1 MQRMIRQ
8 FAAEYTSKNSSTQD
22 PSQPNSTKNQS
33 LPKASPVATSPT
45 AATAQ
50 NPVLS
55 KLLMADQDSPLD
67 LTVRKSQS
75 EASEQDGVLD
85 LSTKKSPCAGS
96 TSLSHSPG
104 CSSTQG
110 NGEDSAETLAIDSN
124 HQPKSPLEKFMV
136 RLCTHHQK
144 QFIRVL
150 NDLYTEAQPGTEGR
164 QLPGPET
171 MDVSTCSSGCS
182 QLRTENQDQG
192 TACFEEKPLA
202 STDSLL
208 DQSGPPGTPQS
219 TGPAQKEPTETK
231 PLERRENPGTVVKK
245 DSSELPTPKA
255 SSGSPKESS
264 TQGYLTASNS
274 SSFNFHHVA
283 KGPEGPASGHEQEA
297 NIKKCEDDKD
307 QLQSATV
314 VEGFV
319 AYVSNGEDGEGCLI
333 SPKNSFKALPEET
346 WGSGFLGNS
355 PRTADKEN
363 SLQCSSKAS
372 LHQDLETN
380 EQDAR
385 PKLEN
390 HLHTLGRNK
399 AGFHLHSGDRGQFD
413 HSKDGWLSPSPGM
426 GLHKASNGH
435 PRAKTTP
442 ASIKTAR
449 KSKRASGLRINDYDN
464 QCDVVYIS
472 QPITECHFENQ
483 RAILSSRKT
492 ARKSTRGYFFNGDCC
507 ELPTVRTLARSLRSE
522 DKGSCS
528 GPTLD
533 PSPAAP
539 GQALGVSDGGPAS
552 GAQAMEDA
560 PEGRGEGRVSQKE
573 VFQGSPPRREP
584 QEPETRATAS
594 PAGAQAE
601 LCRTSSQATRE
612 APASGP
618 LPALRSLVP
627 VEKAPKGSPGAS
639 KTPASRP
646 SSDAAGPRPLE
657 HPGATEAPAPP
668 RANGRREPSSE
679 NILDERPE
687 APNAR
692 PPSPAQPVVNGEGDG
707 CSESPLRQVRPGDPV
722 SSHPESPKREES
734 AGEGRSTATGTPVDL
749 VLEQETDRL
758 ERKKGTLPQK
768 GLREAG
774 GGKPAADLRKSE
786 AGGPGEDQ
794 RAPDLEGADQS
805 SASSEGNPD
814 KKKKKGRKV
823 LVASD
828 RRLRSQLSDSP
839 TALQLP
845 CLQIKLS
852 KSPGAKCPK
861 REVYLGS
868 AASVHFPTDCFHPSA
883 LKEAGSP
890 SPRDGHPEK
899 APKGKEGGEGGVTTR
914 QTSKNMLARENVEG
928 GDAAVAGSSPAVPV
942 GQSTPGERLEIC
954 VRAHADGRRVH
965 LPSESRPQR
974 EAIDQE
980 EEKPTDEAADAL
992 EDSGRKGDGENE
1004 VSNTLSSS
1012 DTFPGHPESPKSS
1025 AKPRRLISLT
1035 YNLRRTHPVD
1045 PWVDTRKK
1053 TSDKEAMQVNSA
1065 SKEERAPERE
1075 NPSGPKEGDPAVDD
1089 KPKFVE
1095 WCSEEENQ
1103 ELIADFN
1110 AQYMRVQKGWIQLEK
1125 EAQPTPKAKNKS
1137 DKLKEIWKS
1146 KKRSRK
1152 CRGLLEVQKL
1162 SPIQMLFMK
1171 AFKLSNICR
1180 WFLETTETRSLVIVK
1195 KLNTRLPGD
1204 VPPIKIPLQKYPPSG
1219 PYPSSLQAERLKKH
1233 LKKFPGTTPARN
1245 NWKNQKLWARL
1256 RENAEKGAPEEPP
1269 AGPPGSH
1276 PEASAEDGGEEPESS
1291 PSPPSLPSPASSR
1304 ILRKYSNLRGKL
1316 RAQQRLARAEKKA
1329 ESAPDPP
1336 PEQKQSRK
1344 SVCINPLMSPKL
1356 ALQVNVDVF
1365 PLKSG
1370 PADGGRGRKGKTQAE
1385 APPKAD
1391 LPPGKKKKSEENHPQ
1406 EKSGSSTRDRLPAK
1420 KTKKAKG
1427 AVGSS
1432 KAPTTRKRAALEK
1445 ITKLAKKASPKERKG
1460 KKGSKKPPGKGGPP
1474 VRKGKENPNKKP
1486 SPREPLPKSP
1496 KPKGAAGEPPHRSQ
1510 KASDR
1515 RAGGGKSQA
1524 RSGKKTQESSGA
1536 QRKRKLRAK
1545 LDCSHNK
1552 RRRLDTK

>member
-33 LPKASPVATSPT
+33 LPKASPVAISPT

-182 QLRTENQDQG
+182 QLRTENRDQG
-192 TACFEEKPLA
+192 TSCFEEKPLA

-208 DQSGPPGTPQS
+208 DQAGLPGTPQS
-219 TGPAQKEPTETK
+219 TGPAQKEPTETTS
-231 PLERRENPGTVVKK
+231 LERRENPGTVVKK

-255 SSGSPKESS
+255 SAGSPKESS

-283 KGPEGPASGHEQEA
+283 KCPEGPTSGHEQEA

-307 QLQSATV
+307 QLQNATLAD
-314 VEGFV
+314 GFV
-319 AYVSNGEDGEGCLI
+319 GYVSNGEDGEGCLV

-385 PKLEN
+385 PKQEN

-399 AGFHLHSGDRGQFD
+399 AGFHLHPGDKGQFD

-435 PRAKTTP
+435 PRAKTMP

-507 ELPTVRTLARSLRSE
+507 ELPTVRTLAKNLRSE
-522 DKGSCS
+522 DKGSCC

-539 GQALGVSDGGPAS
+539 GQALGVSDGGPTS
-552 GAQAMEDA
+552 DAQATGDA
-560 PEGRGEGRVSQKE
+560 PEGRGEGRVPQKE
-573 VFQGSPPRREP
+573 AFRGSPPRREP
-584 QEPETRATAS
+584 QEPETHAAAS

-601 LCRTSSQATRE
+601 LCRTSSPATRE

-618 LPALRSLVP
+618 LPAPRSLLP
-627 VEKAPKGSPGAS
+627 EQALEGSPSVS
-639 KTPASRP
+639 KTPASGP
-646 SSDAAGPRPLE
+646 SSDTAGPQPVE
-657 HPGATEAPAPP
+657 HPGAAEAPAPP
-668 RANGRREPSSE
+668 QANGRPESSPE
-679 NILDERPE
+679 NTLDQRPE
-687 APNAR
+687 APGIR
-692 PPSPAQPVVNGEGDG
+692 PHSPAETVVNGEGDG
-707 CSESPLRQVRPGDPV
+707 CSESQLHQVRPGDPV
-722 SSHPESPKREES
+722 SSRPESPTREES
-734 AGEGRSTATGTPVDL
+734 AGEGQSTATETPVDL

-758 ERKKGTLPQK
+758 ERKRSTRPPKSLQ
-768 GLREAG
+768 EAG
-774 GGKPAADLRKSE
+774 GGEPAADEKKSE

-794 RAPDLEGADQS
+794 RVPDPEGTDQNS
-805 SASSEGNPD
+805 VSPEGNPD
-814 KKKKKGRKV
+814 KKKKRGKKV

-852 KSPGAKCPK
+852 KSPGAKRPK

-868 AASVHFPTDCFHPSA
+868 AASVHFPTDCLQPSV
-883 LKEAGSP
+883 LQEAGSP
-890 SPRDGHPEK
+890 GPRESPPEK
-899 APKGKEGGEGGVTTR
+899 APEAKEGGEGGVTTR
-914 QTSKNMLARENVEG
+914 QTSKNMLARESIKG
-928 GDAAVAGSSPAVPV
+928 GDAAMSGSGPAAPA

-954 VRAHADGRRVH
+954 VRAHADGRSVH
-965 LPSESRPQR
+965 LPSESHPPR
-974 EAIDQE
+974 EATDRE
-980 EEKPTDEAADAL
+980 EEKPTGEAADAL
-992 EDSGRKGDGENE
+992 EDLVRKGDGESE
-1004 VSNTLSSS
+1004 ASVALSSS
-1012 DTFPGHPESPKSS
+1012 DSFPSRPESPKSS

-1045 PWVDTRKK
+1045 PWVDAGRK
-1053 TSDKEAMQVNSA
+1053 TSEKEAMQVNSA
-1065 SKEERAPERE
+1065 SKEQRAPERE
-1075 NPSGPKEGDPAVDD
+1075 SPSGPKEGDPPVDD

-1125 EAQPTPKAKNKS
+1125 EAQPAPRAKNKS

-1219 PYPSSLQAERLKKH
+1219 LYPSSLQAERLKKH

-1245 NWKNQKLWARL
+1245 NWKTQKLWARL

-1269 AGPPGSH
+1269 AGPLGSH
-1276 PEASAEDGGEEPESS
+1276 PEAGPEDGGEEPESA
-1291 PSPPSLPSPASSR
+1291 PPAPTLPSPASSR

-1356 ALQVNVDVF
+1356 ALQVNADGF
-1365 PLKSG
+1365 PVKSG
-1370 PADGGRGRKGKTQAE
+1370 PADGSRGRKGKAQAE
-1385 APPKAD
+1385 GPPKVD
-1391 LPPGKKKKSEENHPQ
+1391 LPPGKKKKSEENHPR
-1406 EKSGSSTRDRLPAK
+1406 ERSASSTKDRLPAK
-1420 KTKKAKG
+1420 KTNKTKG
-1427 AVGSS
+1427 AAAPAR
-1432 KAPTTRKRAALEK
+1432 APTTRKRAALEK
-1445 ITKLAKKASPKERKG
+1445 ITKLAKKASPKERKA
-1460 KKGSKKPPGKGGPP
+1460 KKGSKKPPGKSAPP
-1474 VRKGKENPNKKP
+1474 VRKGKESPNKKP

-1496 KPKGAAGEPPHRSQ
+1496 KSKGAAGEPSHRSQ

-1515 RAGGGKSQA
+1515 RAGSGKSQT
-1524 RSGKKTQESSGA
+1524 RSVKKTQESSGA